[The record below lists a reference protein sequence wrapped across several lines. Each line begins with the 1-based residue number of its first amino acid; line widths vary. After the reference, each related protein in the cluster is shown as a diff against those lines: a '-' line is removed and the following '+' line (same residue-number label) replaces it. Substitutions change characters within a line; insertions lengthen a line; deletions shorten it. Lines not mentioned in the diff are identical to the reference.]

1 MSISMTISLNF
12 ANTATYAYVAN
23 EGGNSSSKKIKE
35 FYDGIETINAA
46 PQGFTRIRAVKDFYA
61 LDQYDIIGEM
71 CPSSHSQEIQRVEI
85 TS

>member
-1 MSISMTISLNF
+1 MSPS

-23 EGGNSSSKKIKE
+23 EGGNSSSKKFYDKE
-35 FYDGIETINAA
+35 FYDGIEKINAA